1 MMTRR
6 NKIGRDYERALQL
19 AEAQGVD
26 FDTDFHA
33 QSVGE
38 ELSELARRFG
48 YRKPAGASG
57 STGRYFFQ
65 LLKRLREKS
74 KRRNSCAD

>member
-1 MMTRR
+1 MTKR

-19 AEAQGVD
+19 AIAQGVD

-33 QSVGE
+33 QSFGD
-38 ELSELARRFG
+38 ELSELARDFG
-48 YRKPAGASG
+48 YRKPAGANG

-65 LLKRLREKS
+65 LLKRLHDKA
-74 KRRNSCAD
+74 NS